1 MVLEASAVLTAT
13 ATLHELHQTALA
25 VHELQIQMAIPLIS
39 HQMALEAQEL
49 RTKTGTLLVA
59 CQMVLVELDAIK
71 L

>member
-1 MVLEASAVLTAT
+1 
-13 ATLHELHQTALA
+13 
-25 VHELQIQMAIPLIS
+25 
-39 HQMALEAQEL
+39 MALEAQEL